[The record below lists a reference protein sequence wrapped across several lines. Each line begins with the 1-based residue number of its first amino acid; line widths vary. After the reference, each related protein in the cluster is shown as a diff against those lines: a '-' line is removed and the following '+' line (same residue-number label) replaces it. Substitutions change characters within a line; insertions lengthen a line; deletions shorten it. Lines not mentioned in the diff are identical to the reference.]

1 MADSSHASPTAQ
13 AGGRSDAIAEFVS
26 NLRFEHL
33 PSAVIDRLK
42 LCVLDTLGSGIY
54 GSITPWGRI
63 VSGYAGRVAGSCPVW
78 GSRLT
83 SNAANAALANGTMV
97 HSFEIDDLH
106 LAGKLHPG
114 PITLPVALALADEE
128 SGVTGRDLLT
138 ALAAG
143 YEVVCRVGMCQGVSA
158 FNRGW
163 HPTGTAGVLGAS
175 ATAARLLNLPLDAT
189 RHCLGIGGTM
199 PAGLMAA
206 QYGAMVKRL
215 FCGHAA
221 EAGVLAG
228 RLAADGFTGI
238 PDILDDGFGRY
249 PQTISDAYD
258 LDALTSGLGTRYE
271 ILNVGFKF
279 YSSVGA
285 SHTTLDAVREIL
297 KLQPTS
303 PDEVESIVIRTSDFQ
318 RLHAGWEYKPSTV
331 IAAQMNMQYCVAAL
345 ITEGEVFVDQFT
357 EEKIKRPDLLA
368 LAGKVRVEADD
379 RFESPPNPQRGSEV
393 TLTRHDG
400 SQTRAEVRFAR
411 GVPPNLPPTEQ
422 IVEKFRRIAGRVL
435 PADQLDSIEQ
445 FVSTLEEAPDA
456 SALAKLLVLNP

>member
-1 MADSSHASPTAQ
+1 MADSGHASPTAQ
-13 AGGRSDAIAEFVS
+13 AAGRSEAIAEFVS
-26 NLRFEHL
+26 GLRFDDL
-33 PSAVIDRLK
+33 PQPVIDRLK
-42 LCVLDTLGSGIY
+42 LCVLDTLGCGIY
-54 GSITPWGRI
+54 GSITRWGQI
-63 VSGYAGRVAGSCPVW
+63 VSNYAGRAAGPCVVW

-114 PITLPVALALADEE
+114 PVTLPVALALAAEKP
-128 SGVTGRDLLT
+128 GTTGRDLLT

-143 YEVVCRVGMCQGVSA
+143 YEVTCRVGVCQGVSA

-163 HPTGTAGVLGAS
+163 HPTGTAGALGSS
-175 ATAARLLNLPLDAT
+175 ATAARLLGLPLEAT
-189 RHCLGIGGTM
+189 RNCLGIGGTM

-221 EAGVLAG
+221 EVGVVAA

-238 PDILDDGFGRY
+238 PDILDAGFGKY
-249 PQTISDAYD
+249 PQAVSDEYD
-258 LDALTSGLGTRYE
+258 LEALTYGLGSRFE

-297 KLQPTS
+297 KLRPTS
-303 PDEVESIVIRTSDFQ
+303 PEEIASIVVRTSEYQ
-318 RLHAGWEYKPSTV
+318 KLHAGWEYQPSTV
-331 IAAQMNMQYCVAAL
+331 IAAQMNMQYCIAAL

-368 LAGKVRVEADD
+368 LAAKVRVEVDD
-379 RFESPPNPQRGSEV
+379 RFDSPPNPQRGAEV
-393 TLTRHDG
+393 VLTRLDG
-400 SQTRAEVRFAR
+400 SQDRAEVRFAR
-411 GVPPNLPPTEQ
+411 GVPPNLPPTGE
-422 IVEKFRRIAGRVL
+422 IVEKSRRLAGRVFQ
-435 PADQLDSIEQ
+435 AEQLDSIER
-445 FVSTLEEAPDA
+445 FVATLEEAPDA
-456 SALAKLLVLNP
+456 SDLAKLLILRE